1 MKNRIILCTIFA
13 LIAVACQ
20 PDKPEPQPG
29 EKTEWVARTDGF
41 QQNYTLDQLVI
52 LSRHNI
58 RSPLVSKNSVLTRLT
73 NSDYQWFPWEGS
85 PGTLTAKG
93 ERLETKMGTFF
104 QEWLE
109 KKDFISK
116 YSPDN
121 YAFRF
126 YANAK
131 QRCQL
136 TARSFAAAL
145 LPGQNPVV
153 EMNAPF
159 DTMDPVFTPQM
170 TKLSEEIV
178 TRAQKEIQEEFGDLN
193 AHVASAYALME
204 HVIDIAHTPAYPDT
218 TSFDQFPASVSF
230 SLNAEPSMSG
240 GLKMACTVSDA
251 LSLQYYEESD
261 EKKAAFG
268 HDLSFDDW
276 VSISSV
282 KEWYGDVLFTAPSVS
297 VNVAHPLLQLI
308 LDEMQDERRVF
319 SFLCGHDSNVS
330 SVLAALEA
338 ENVDLP
344 GSIEKRTPIGCKL
357 VFETFC
363 GADGAKYADILMI
376 YATAAQLRSEAALS
390 YSNPPA
396 GVKIKLKGL
405 KENADGLYTLIDVQQ
420 RLSKAI
426 VAYDAL

>member
-1 MKNRIILCTIFA
+1 MKNRIILCAIFA

-20 PDKPEPQPG
+20 PDKPELQPG

-204 HVIDIAHTPAYPDT
+204 HVIDIAHAPAYPDT

-363 GADGAKYADILMI
+363 GADGVKYADILMI

>member
-13 LIAVACQ
+13 LIAVTCQ

-204 HVIDIAHTPAYPDT
+204 HVIDIAHAPAYPDT

-363 GADGAKYADILMI
+363 GADGVKYADILMI

>member
-1 MKNRIILCTIFA
+1 
-13 LIAVACQ
+13 
-20 PDKPEPQPG
+20 
-29 EKTEWVARTDGF
+29 
-41 QQNYTLDQLVI
+41 
-52 LSRHNI
+52 
-58 RSPLVSKNSVLTRLT
+58 
-73 NSDYQWFPWEGS
+73 
-85 PGTLTAKG
+85 
-93 ERLETKMGTFF
+93 
-104 QEWLE
+104 
-109 KKDFISK
+109 
-116 YSPDN
+116 
-121 YAFRF
+121 
-126 YANAK
+126 
-131 QRCQL
+131 
-136 TARSFAAAL
+136 
-145 LPGQNPVV
+145 
-153 EMNAPF
+153 
-159 DTMDPVFTPQM
+159 
-170 TKLSEEIV
+170 
-178 TRAQKEIQEEFGDLN
+178 
-193 AHVASAYALME
+193 
-204 HVIDIAHTPAYPDT
+204 
-218 TSFDQFPASVSF
+218 
-230 SLNAEPSMSG
+230 
-240 GLKMACTVSDA
+240 MACTVSDA
-251 LSLQYYEESD
+251 LSLQYYEEPD

-363 GADGAKYADILMI
+363 GADGVKYADILMI

-396 GVKIKLKGL
+396 GVIIKLKGL

>member
-1 MKNRIILCTIFA
+1 MKNRIILFTIFA

-20 PDKPEPQPG
+20 PDKPELQPG

-204 HVIDIAHTPAYPDT
+204 HVIDIAHAPAYPDT
-218 TSFDQFPASVSF
+218 TSFDQFPASVRF
-230 SLNAEPSMSG
+230 SLSAAPSMSG

-251 LSLQYYEESD
+251 LSLQYYEEPD

-363 GADGAKYADILMI
+363 GADGVKYADILMI

-390 YSNPPA
+390 YSNPPT